1 MEDLLLLRAKLY
13 LRVVIPLL
21 KDLIEENEKLKNLIK
36 NWNCIVQIETKKE
49 NLGTHILFKDGGV
62 EVKPEIH
69 PSPTISLIF
78 KDAESMV
85 LTFSGKKNVI
95 PKIKGIR
102 HFLLLIKVLKLLNS
116 LQILLPTKEVK
127 NEEEKKLK
135 VKLLLK
141 AVVFSLEELSKED
154 DYIKRF
160 LLPLNNKIVQWK
172 VLPDGPAF
180 YAVIDKGNFKGY
192 KGISEKRPY
201 TSLELKDLDGAY
213 LLFTGKIEAMEGFTK
228 QILTFRGSPEFGMKV
243 GTMMKRVDDI
253 LNPRE

>member
-1 MEDLLLLRAKLY
+1 MNEDLLRAKLY

-21 KDLIEENEKLKNLIK
+21 KDLIEENEKLKNSIR
-36 NWNCIVQIETKKE
+36 NWNCIIQIEIKEE
-49 NLGTHILFKDGGV
+49 NLGVHLIFKDGNV
-62 EVKPEIH
+62 EVKNEIH

-78 KDAESMV
+78 KDAKSMV

-95 PKIKGIR
+95 PKIKGIK
-102 HFLLLIKVLKLLNS
+102 HFILLLKVLKLLNL

-141 AVVFSLEELSKED
+141 AVVFSLQELSRED

-160 LLPLNNKIVQWK
+160 LIPITNKVVQWK
-172 VLPDGPAF
+172 VLPDGPAY
-180 YAVIDKGNFKGY
+180 YAVIDKGEIQGY

-201 TSLELKDLDGAY
+201 TSIELKDLDGAY
-213 LLFTGKIEAMEGFTK
+213 QLLTGKIEAMEGFTK
-228 QILTFRGSPEFGMKV
+228 QILIFRGSPEFGMKM

-253 LNPRE
+253 LNPKE